1 MSKST
6 TKRNKISSMNPFSY
20 WYWGEISDTQ
30 IQKKHKHEANR
41 RDRRLAKQELHYQQT
56 NFN

>member
-1 MSKST
+1 
-6 TKRNKISSMNPFSY
+6 MNPFSY

-41 RDRRLAKQELHYQQT
+41 RDRRLAKRELHYQQT